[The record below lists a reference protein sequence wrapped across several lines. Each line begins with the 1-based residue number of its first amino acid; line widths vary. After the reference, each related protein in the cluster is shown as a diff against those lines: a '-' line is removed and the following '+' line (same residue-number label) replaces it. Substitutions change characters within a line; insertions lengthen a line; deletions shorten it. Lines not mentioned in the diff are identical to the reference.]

1 MDNKRSRKD
10 IIDIFTRVLKLSNF
24 RFNKKSITEFWKT
37 LMRDIQ
43 FFVENQEEVFK
54 AYNDQFGYKDYYD
67 SNQSP
72 EEMVNL
78 IDTLEFCIF
87 CLSDELEGIRCILSD
102 NSIPKEDKTNM
113 LEEMIPRL
121 SFWVNHT
128 KDLFQKRDNTKSDNE
143 NIVLPFE
150 VDPTYR
156 IFFSGSSLEDIQTLP
171 INVVNKLI
179 RKLSDTL
186 AQSLLISNS
195 QQIEHIKEKY
205 NCSFSRIKL
214 DISYRIVYT
223 RHGQST
229 IVFGISKKTGKDNEY
244 TRYDICA
251 ERVDKVYDEAEQFCR
266 GVDTEY
272 NKNTYKYLRNV
283 HRQALREKDE
293 KEEEEK

>member
-10 IIDIFTRVLKLSNF
+10 IIDIFTSVLNLSKF
-24 RFNKKSITEFWKT
+24 RFNKKSITEFWKI

-43 FFVENQEEVFK
+43 FLVENQEEVFK
-54 AYNDQFGYKDYYD
+54 AYEDQFGYKDYYD

-87 CLSDELEGIRCILSD
+87 CLSDELDGIRCILSD

-121 SFWVNHT
+121 AFWVNHI
-128 KDLFQKRDNTKSDNE
+128 KDLFQKRENTKNDNE

-150 VDPTYR
+150 SEPTYP

-186 AQSLLISNS
+186 AQLAVVPDSKV
-195 QQIEHIKEKY
+195 IEHIKGKY
-205 NCSFSRIKL
+205 KISFKRIKL
-214 DISYRIVYT
+214 ADAYRIVYT
-223 RHGQST
+223 RHGNLT
-229 IVFGISKKTGKDNEY
+229 IVIGVSHKTGKDNEY
-244 TRYDICA
+244 TRYDIWA
-251 ERVDKVYDEAEQFCR
+251 ENVKNAYSDAEQF
-266 GVDTEY
+266 GEGEDTEY
-272 NKNTYKYLRNV
+272 NKRTYEYLRNI
-283 HRQALREKDE
+283 HRQALIAKDE
-293 KEEEEK
+293 RYAEEK